1 MNRPSDP
8 SAPADSPVAER
19 HSALFTGL
27 VLQQAN
33 LASACLG
40 LVPDPDTGRAEVDLR
55 AATVFIDTL
64 EMLEAKTRGNL
75 TAAEAGLLADTLTHL
90 RLAFVQAS
98 ERPAGA
104 AAEAK
109 GSEPASSTAAPA
121 ATPPPPSAPAAP
133 PAEEGGSG
141 RRFVKR
147 Y

>member
-1 MNRPSDP
+1 MNQPSDP
-8 SAPADSPVAER
+8 LAKAEPPVAEG
-19 HSALFTGL
+19 HAALFTGL

-90 RLAFVQAS
+90 RLAFVRAS
-98 ERPAGA
+98 QRPPGA
-104 AAEAK
+104 AADAK
-109 GSEPASSTAAPA
+109 PAEPTSSAAASAAP
-121 ATPPPPSAPAAP
+121 PPPPSAPAAP

-141 RRFVKR
+141 KRFIKR